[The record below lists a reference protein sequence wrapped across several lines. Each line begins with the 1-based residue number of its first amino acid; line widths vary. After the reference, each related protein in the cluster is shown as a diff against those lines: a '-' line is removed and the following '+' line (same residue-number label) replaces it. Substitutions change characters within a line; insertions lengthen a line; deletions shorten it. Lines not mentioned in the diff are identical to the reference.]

1 MLMELSQEGIFI
13 KLVSCDGFGS
23 LREYTKTAPIHS
35 DQDGFTVDFMKE
47 SGVLNKKDSYERSE
61 IHIQRR

>member
-1 MLMELSQEGIFI
+1 MQNCLP
-13 KLVSCDGFGS
+13 VSAVG
-23 LREYTKTAPIHS
+23 LNVYLPENTKTVPIHS

-47 SGVLNKKDSYERSE
+47 SGVLNEKNCFKRSE